1 VNVLGNVGGTGSL
14 EALEY
19 ELNEEGAR
27 PLSVGTDLHRLA
39 RAGDFN
45 VELGWDELRPGPN
58 QLRLLARWADGATA
72 STIVRLVVKRGRTWP
87 LPYHVDF
94 SRVDDLQDVVQVVDG
109 EWRLTLDGV
118 RTATRWYD
126 RVLALG
132 DASWRDYEATVLVT
146 LHGFTPAQRGPPTY
160 GVPHVGIGL
169 RWPGHSADG
178 LQPSRQ
184 WYPLG
189 AATEFLIQPDGQ
201 SGRWRILADGGARF
215 AQVRA
220 PGVSPLAPG
229 RRFRLKAQ
237 VTTLPDGGSRYRVKQ
252 WNDAA
257 REPPGWAVEGT
268 EAAGED
274 VPAGSLL
281 VVPHNTDVT
290 VHEIRVVPLG
300 PATSPEGG

>member
-1 VNVLGNVGGTGSL
+1 V
-14 EALEY
+14 
-19 ELNEEGAR
+19 
-27 PLSVGTDLHRLA
+27 
-39 RAGDFN
+39 
-45 VELGWDELRPGPN
+45 
-58 QLRLLARWADGATA
+58 
-72 STIVRLVVKRGRTWP
+72 
-87 LPYHVDF
+87 
-94 SRVDDLQDVVQVVDG
+94 
-109 EWRLTLDGV
+109 
-118 RTATRWYD
+118 
-126 RVLALG
+126 G

-169 RWPGHSADG
+169 RWPGHSVDG

-184 WYPLG
+184 WHPLG

-201 SGRWRILADGGARF
+201 SGRWRILADGGERF

-220 PGVSPLAPG
+220 PEVSPLAPG

-237 VTTLPDGGSRYRVKQ
+237 VTTLPDGRSRYRVKQ
-252 WNDAA
+252 WNDDAP
-257 REPPGWAVEGT
+257 EPPGWAVEGT

-290 VHEIRVVPLG
+290 VHEIHVVPMA
-300 PATSPEGG
+300 PATVPEGG